1 MIPSQSGIPESEFAA
16 IPPWEQSCVSRGL
29 PPSAAY
35 VDTFKGILETTSLV
49 LSYLF
54 IGEMLIKI
62 FALGFISHPR
72 AYLRDSWNVL
82 DFALVL
88 MSIVDMVSTSA
99 ECGGSS
105 GGGGKA
111 TRAIRALRAL
121 RPLRAMRRAL
131 LGVVCANR

>member
-1 MIPSQSGIPESEFAA
+1 M
-16 IPPWEQSCVSRGL
+16 
-29 PPSAAY
+29 
-35 VDTFKGILETTSLV
+35 TFKGILETTSLF

-62 FALGFISHPR
+62 FALGFAGHPR
-72 AYLRDSWNVL
+72 AYLRDPWNVL

-88 MSIVDMVSTSA
+88 MSIVDMVSSSSD
-99 ECGGSS
+99 CGGSS

-111 TRAIRALRAL
+111 ARAIRALRAL

-131 LGVVCANR
+131 LGVACAR